1 MAAAEDMVVFAA
13 GPVKMDLSSRESI
26 RNFIAEAK
34 RYGEISMVVNAVG
47 FPQPGSHR
55 GYFESGPVRHGR
67 IAGGSGQGN
76 QRGRCGCHDLQPVRV
91 AYACILHPALS

>member
-47 FPQPGSHR
+47 VP
-55 GYFESGPVRHGR
+55 
-67 IAGGSGQGN
+67 
-76 QRGRCGCHDLQPVRV
+76 
-91 AYACILHPALS
+91 PARLPSRLF